1 MAGIQLEVIHVEE
14 VVNVCSILL
23 SVSGASLKNERVQA
37 ERVQVLVNPAIVLL
51 H

>member
-1 MAGIQLEVIHVEE
+1 MAGIQLEVIHVEV

-23 SVSGASLKNERVQA
+23 SVSGASLKNDMA

>member
-1 MAGIQLEVIHVEE
+1 MAGIQLEVIHVE

-23 SVSGASLKNERVQA
+23 SVSGASLKNDMA